1 MKDYLIIAN
10 NVRRRIKIDNDR
22 KDIFKKNKTTNKS
35 CYTTTIYNDNR
46 VSIYFRTIIT
56 IAKLVVAIFAL
67 VILPLTNVQDFKR
80 DNCFVYHKHEHL
92 ARDCPN
98 KKNRTTMIKE
108 LQLGSKFDKN
118 YDLSS
123 KN

>member
-1 MKDYLIIAN
+1 MKNYLIIAN

-35 CYTTTIYNDNR
+35 SYTTIVYNDNR
-46 VSIYFRTIIT
+46 VSIYSRTIIT
-56 IAKLVVAIFAL
+56 IAKLVVAILAL
-67 VILPLTNVQDFKR
+67 VILSLTNVQNFKKN
-80 DNCFVYHKHEHL
+80 NCFVYHKHEHL
-92 ARDCPN
+92 ARDYSN

-108 LQLGSKFDKN
+108 LQLDSKFDEN
-118 YDLSS
+118 YDSSS

>member
-10 NVRRRIKIDNDR
+10 NARRRIRVDNDR

-35 CYTTTIYNDNR
+35 RYTTIVYNDNR
-46 VSIYFRTIIT
+46 VSIYSCTIIT
-56 IAKLVVAIFAL
+56 IAKLVVATLAL
-67 VILPLTNVQDFKR
+67 IILSLTNVQNSKR
-80 DNCFVYHKHEHL
+80 GNCFVYHKHGHL

-98 KKNRTTMIKE
+98 KKNRTTIIKE
-108 LQLGSKFDKN
+108 LQLNSKFDKN
-118 YDLSS
+118 YDLLS